1 MRFKARR
8 CAAVEDVRAWVAE
21 ERARSKNTDAH
32 GQAQTNTDGD
42 LSVSVSEGPCQSMPS
57 SALAANAALSLLNLA
72 CHLLDRQI
80 DGLAAEFENSGGFTE
95 RLYRR
100 RQEARRKR

>member
-1 MRFKARR
+1 
-8 CAAVEDVRAWVAE
+8 
-21 ERARSKNTDAH
+21 
-32 GQAQTNTDGD
+32 
-42 LSVSVSEGPCQSMPS
+42 
-57 SALAANAALSLLNLA
+57 LLNLA